1 MDSSHSP
8 SLKMANETSHN
19 AEVVSLPTDDSRASK
34 RVRRILFAPL
44 PIAGGD
50 SQEDEP
56 RKKGVI
62 RKETE
67 EDATV
72 PADDETWIRNYS
84 LMVALLQ
91 RDRIF
96 GRFQEQKK
104 ELTAHGRQITE
115 LNDKM
120 KEIIGELEIERINRM
135 CFSDEFDDL
144 EGEMEALKAEMEEW
158 IGRTLKLEFLFKQM
172 KRVGL
177 ESSEDIFDT
186 FQDIE
191 VPEVSIKIKKKYV
204 PTVET
209 DAIDYTDYE
218 QDREFYG
225 DAIGPEIGADD
236 YNYASEDEEEE
247 EEEGQENETIGV
259 PSGSSR
265 LVRFGAQIADRILV
279 GRRRMRRADLRTLA
293 TRLGEDVPM
302 MMTTEDIDALRQA
315 ENIHRST
322 SSTDFDELSS
332 MVDRLRLAEERQRTQ
347 MVLRIQRAYRRR
359 LATHD
364 G

>member
-8 SLKMANETSHN
+8 SQKMANETSHN

-44 PIAGGD
+44 PIAGGG
-50 SQEDEP
+50 SQENEP

-67 EDATV
+67 EDATFSE
-72 PADDETWIRNYS
+72 DDETWIRNYS
-84 LMVALLQ
+84 LMVARLQ

-104 ELTAHGRQITE
+104 ELTAHRRQITE

-120 KEIIGELEIERINRM
+120 KEIIEELEIERINRM
-135 CFSDEFDDL
+135 CFCDEFDDL
-144 EGEMEALKAEMEEW
+144 EGEMEALKAEMEKW
-158 IGRTLKLEFLFKQM
+158 VGRTLKFEFLFKQI

-247 EEEGQENETIGV
+247 QAAVTIQRAYRKFTFIRRLATGIGV
-259 PSGSSR
+259 
-265 LVRFGAQIADRILV
+265 
-279 GRRRMRRADLRTLA
+279 
-293 TRLGEDVPM
+293 
-302 MMTTEDIDALRQA
+302 ALRQA
-315 ENIHRST
+315 ANIQGQFRAAPSIQIDNAHA
-322 SSTDFDELSS
+322 F
-332 MVDRLRLAEERQRTQ
+332 VQAQRWRAK

-359 LATHD
+359 LVARD
-364 G
+364 GVERWSSRVAADYCTKVLLGEAL